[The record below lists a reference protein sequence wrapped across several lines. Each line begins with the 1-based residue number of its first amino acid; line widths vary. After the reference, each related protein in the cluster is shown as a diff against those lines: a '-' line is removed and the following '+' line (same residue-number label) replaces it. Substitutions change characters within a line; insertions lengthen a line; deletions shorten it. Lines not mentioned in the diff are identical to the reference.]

1 MPARLFYDK
10 DCPLEALRDKTIVF
24 IGQPRTCSSIK
35 SCIQRD
41 TFKTEKVSPVP
52 RIIIANN
59 KDSYSSKAEEDS
71 FGFTSGRATAAAE
84 ADILFLLVPD
94 QVVPPSLL
102 KYPKK
107 LNVLRSTQI
116 LRRIPCAHSQRDSL
130 HSCCQWLRCFLQVP
144 QCRSLERHRLGRPA
158 DDRYESGQGFPCFVR
173 RAR

>member
-1 MPARLFYDK
+1 ML
-10 DCPLEALRDKTIVF
+10 
-24 IGQPRTCSSIK
+24 SSTTLDGANYWQG
-35 SCIQRD
+35 IQRD